1 MVYCI
6 EDITPF
12 INGQSKLM
20 ASKFQDISNL
30 GLSNDVITKKKKNSR
45 PNAVTKYILT
55 VGLSTTTD
63 HCQTYGKEHEL
74 SQPFSSTPLD
84 RSYLISK
91 SVSLRSTVILSSN
104 FLRGF
109 SRKLPQGVL
118 TNNSQEFLLPL
129 LHAPCHYSPIFLE
142 SIILKIRVF

>member
-30 GLSNDVITKKKKNSR
+30 GLSNDVIKKNSR
-45 PNAVTKYILT
+45 PNAVTKYILL
-55 VGLSTTTD
+55 VELSTTTAQS
-63 HCQTYGKEHEL
+63 QTYGKEHEL

-104 FLRGF
+104 FVRGF
-109 SRKLPQGVL
+109 SRKLPWGVL
-118 TNNSQEFLLPL
+118 TNNSHEFLLPL
-129 LHAPCHYSPIFLE
+129 LHDPCHYSPIFLE